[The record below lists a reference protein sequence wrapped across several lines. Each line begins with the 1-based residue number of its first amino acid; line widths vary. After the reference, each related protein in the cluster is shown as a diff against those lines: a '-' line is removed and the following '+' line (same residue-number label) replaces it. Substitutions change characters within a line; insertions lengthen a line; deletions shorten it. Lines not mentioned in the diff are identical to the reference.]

1 MNEYLLLNDG
11 YALPKIG
18 LGTYGLRGM
27 QGVRQ
32 IEQALQ
38 MGYRLLDSAYN
49 YENEGVVGQAIRQ
62 SGISRDQITLTSK
75 LPGRYHEYDQAMIA
89 IQESVART
97 GLDYID
103 LYLIHWPNPLEDLY
117 LEAWQALI
125 DSQKA
130 GLIRSIGTSN
140 FLPEHIDRLEKE
152 TGVLPTVN
160 QVETHPNFNQ
170 QAQLDYDQSKGIITQ
185 AWSPIGRAADTMK
198 NELIQKIADKY
209 QRTIYQVVLRWH
221 IQRQFVP
228 IPKSSNYLRQLQN
241 LSVFDFE
248 LTQEEVDLIN
258 SLSREDGRQKGQ
270 NPAEYQEF

>member
-1 MNEYLLLNDG
+1 MNDYLLLNDG
-11 YALPKIG
+11 FALPKIG

-32 IEQALQ
+32 VEQALQ

-49 YENEGVVGQAIRQ
+49 YENEGVVGQAIRRT
-62 SGISRDQITLTSK
+62 SIARDQITLTSK
-75 LPGRYHEYDQAMIA
+75 LPGRYHQYDQAMIA

-103 LYLIHWPNPLEDLY
+103 LYLIHWPNPIEDLY
-117 LEAWQALI
+117 VEAWQALI

-152 TGVLPTVN
+152 TGVLPAVN

-170 QAQLDYDQSKGIITQ
+170 QAQVDYDQSKGIITQ
-185 AWSPIGRAADTMK
+185 AWSPIGRAAETIR
-198 NELIQKIADKY
+198 NQVIQEIADNH

-241 LSVFDFE
+241 ISVFDFE
-248 LTQEEVDLIN
+248 LSQEEVELIN

-270 NPAEYQEF
+270 NSAEYQEF

>member
-1 MNEYLLLNDG
+1 MTKYLLLNDG

-89 IQESVART
+89 IQESIART